1 MPLRYSEISAGWME
15 GEDKPSDRNV
25 REYVPG
31 CDRADAACMV
41 RDWWIACISCPLSY
55 AAGATIRLLTQ
66 GRAVPGT
73 IFIATESG
81 GLGYDK

>member
-1 MPLRYSEISAGWME
+1 MWYSEVNAGWME
-15 GEDKPSDRNV
+15 GGDKPSDRNV
-25 REYVPG
+25 REYVSG

-41 RDWWIACISCPLSY
+41 WDWWRACISCPLSY
-55 AAGATIRLLTQ
+55 AAVTTVRLLIQ